1 MNWFKEA
8 ENDNFVNKVKVI
20 LKKHKFTQTLADY
33 YHIPIE
39 DVDSHLQ
46 IEVCDLQGK
55 FAEGNGKLIR
65 IDKQLLDDNFFREN
79 FHFVIHEFF
88 HWLKRRS
95 EEKFYFNDPE
105 EVQSFVLQM
114 TWEFI
119 QGKSK
124 EEVIKTV
131 YPIIDAHF
139 EDTERSQDTFREML
153 DKAIGLYEIYKTGG
167 EFTI

>member
-8 ENDNFVNKVKVI
+8 ESSNFINKVKAI
-20 LKKHKFTQTLADY
+20 LKKHKFTQSIADY
-33 YHIPIE
+33 YHIPVSEI
-39 DVDSHLQ
+39 DTHLQ
-46 IEVCDLQGK
+46 IEVCDLEGK

-65 IDKQLLDDNFFREN
+65 IDEQLLDDNFFKEN
-79 FHFVIHEFF
+79 FHFVVHEFF

-124 EEVIKTV
+124 EDVIKTV

-139 EDTERSQDTFREML
+139 KSTGRSKETFQEML
-153 DKAIGLYEIYKTGG
+153 EKAIGLYEIYKSGG
-167 EFTI
+167 DFTI